1 MKKNSL
7 QSGLFNPRILAA
19 FALCAVG
26 SWLAMWSF
34 AVPAP
39 AGDTLSTANRSIT
52 YTDST
57 GSLPNP
63 SGVALGAPNCTAPM
77 SCSTFNLTIDASVG
91 LNGSGYV
98 ASQYQIFMQWQWAVS
113 TVDYDVFIVGP
124 SPLTT
129 VVAKNQSTAD
139 PSTIILSTTLAPGVY
154 KVILALST
162 GAPIP
167 YTGTIRLEPKP
178 QVTGICPPGDPTC
191 APPRYQNFPAGP
203 GQADNAGEPALGV
216 DWNPNVASL
225 KDTTSPDF
233 TTGVK
238 LKNTGGVAFF
248 TSGSNE
254 WRVNFDDCPSPA
266 VYNWEDVSA
275 VFDQTFVLSDPGGF
289 VDHYSS
295 LQLGLSYPPP
305 LTPGRVFAIDLI
317 GGEGNSLGAYSDT
330 DGNSYLPGGTGG
342 PGAGPDHETIG
353 GGPYAGT
360 PPPTATYPATTA
372 PGAKKNAVYYCSQN
386 IVAEAQ
392 CSRSDN
398 GGQTFGPAIPIFTP
412 SQCTGGIHGHVK
424 VAPDGTVYVPNSSCG
439 TVGTAGAAVSID
451 NGVTWT
457 ENNVFNSTSSQDP
470 SVGIG
475 QNNVGKP
482 GTNLNGTNT
491 VYVGYV
497 DGDGHPKV
505 AVSGNRG
512 ASWSSPSVTVVDV
525 GVPFGV
531 THAVFPVVVAGDDNR
546 AAFAFVGTG
555 DGVATTGTCNP
566 YGAVLNC
573 KNIWHM
579 YVATTYDGGAN
590 WITTDVTPNDP
601 VQQGTVCLEGTTCA
615 GGRNLL
621 DFNDFAID
629 SQGRGLIGYADG
641 CPNCTNTF
649 TAQSGDSHGTVTR
662 QSGGRRLFA
671 FFDPVEPGLPA
682 SPQLVSAVTNAGGA
696 LITWLEPDN
705 GGSPITGYNVYRGTT
720 SGAEVFLAQVSGNT
734 TTKFLDPAPPSGS
747 VFYYVKAVNAAGEG
761 NHCGELPLGLAPPVE
776 SPCIPPGVTIL
787 TDQAGDIITP
797 IGETSNPGWDLRKL
811 SIAEPYLFA
820 PSKLVF
826 TLKVESFAGGV
837 PPENTRWPIQF
848 VVNGSTTSG
857 FWVDMSTYPTDGGSS
872 AAPVFKFGTFTIN
885 AMTGVY
891 GAPNTRVGNA
901 DASSNFNADGTITIV
916 VPRSAVGNPA
926 VGANLNGFLVRVRFG
941 TDAGSVT
948 PDNMPDSLTPSG
960 TYTVVGNDPF
970 CRPNTAPTA
979 VLTATPLSGPA
990 PLTVT
995 FSGANST
1002 DPDTAPPPDTIA
1014 SYTFNFGDGS
1024 PSVTQSTPTINHT
1037 YNSAGQYPARL
1048 TVTDSRGK
1056 ASTNTAQV
1064 IITVTTSGGPPLT
1077 GIVSRKTHGNGVNAP
1092 TFDVVLPITGPAGI
1106 ECRRIGPAP
1115 GSHTV
1120 IFGFANTLTSAGQ
1133 PSATITTSSGTTPLN
1148 PQPTGMIGTDAHQYI
1163 VNLTGVPDACYVNI
1177 TLNNVVD
1184 SQNKSGS
1191 VLGRMGVLLGDVDSN
1206 TQVDGND
1213 VSAVQGQTRQTQDSS
1228 NFRMDV
1234 NCTGLIDGNDV
1245 ALTQGNTRSGLPAA
1259 AAAPSNAPAKAP
1271 STAPAGKKSRKQ
1283 LMSPAVTRVPEQ
1295 SR

>member
-1 MKKNSL
+1 MQKKSAS
-7 QSGLFNPRILAA
+7 QSGLSNPRVLSA
-19 FALCAVG
+19 FALCLAGVL
-26 SWLAMWSF
+26 LAMFSF
-34 AVPAP
+34 ATPAP
-39 AGDTLSTANRSIT
+39 PAGTLSTANRSIT

-77 SCSTFNLTIDASVG
+77 SCSTFNLTIDPSVG
-91 LNGSGYV
+91 VNGLGYV
-98 ASQYQIFMQWQWAVS
+98 ASQYQIFLQWQWAVS

-139 PSTIILSTTLAPGVY
+139 PSTIILPTTLAPGVY
-154 KVILALST
+154 KVTLALST
-162 GAPIP
+162 GAPIA
-167 YTGTIRLEPKP
+167 YTGTIQLQPKP
-178 QVTGICPPGDPTC
+178 QVAGICPPGDPTC
-191 APPRYQNFPAGP
+191 APPRYQTFPAGP

-225 KDTTSPDF
+225 KDTSSADF
-233 TTGVK
+233 TTGVT

-248 TSGSNE
+248 TSGQNE
-254 WRVNFDDCPSPA
+254 WRVNFDDCPSPP
-266 VYNWEDVSA
+266 VYSWEDVSP
-275 VFDQTFVLSDPGGF
+275 VFVQQFVLSDPGGY

-295 LQLGLSYPPP
+295 LELGLTYPPP

-317 GGEGNSLGAYSDT
+317 GGQGNSLAAFSDT
-330 DGNSYLPGGTGG
+330 DGNSWLPGGTGG

-360 PPPTATYPATTA
+360 PPPTATYPAITA

-392 CSRSDN
+392 CSRSDD

-457 ENNVFNSTSSQDP
+457 ESNVFNSTSSQDP
-470 SVGIG
+470 SVGVG

-482 GTNLNGTNT
+482 GTNLSGTNT

-512 ASWSSPSVTVVDV
+512 ASWASPSVSVVDV

-555 DGVATTGTCNP
+555 DGIATTGTCNP

-649 TAQSGDSHGTVTR
+649 TAQSADSHGTVTR

-671 FFDPVEPGLPA
+671 FFDPMEPGLPA
-682 SPQLVSAVTNAGGA
+682 SPQLVSAVTTPGGA

-705 GGSPITGYNVYRGTT
+705 GGSPITGYNVYRGTA
-720 SGAEVFLAQVSGNT
+720 SGAETFLAQVSGNT
-734 TTKFLDPAPPSGS
+734 TTKYLDPAPPSGS
-747 VFYYVKAVNAAGEG
+747 VFYYVKAVNTVGEG
-761 NHCGELPLGLAPPVE
+761 NHCGELPLGLAGPVE
-776 SPCIPPGVTIL
+776 SPCIPPGLTIL

-797 IGETSNPGWDLRKL
+797 IGQTSNPGWDLRKL

-837 PPENTRWPIQF
+837 PPVNTRWPIQF
-848 VVNGSTTSG
+848 LVNGGTTTG
-857 FWVDMSTYPTDGGSS
+857 YWVDMSTYPADGGTP
-872 AAPVFKFGTFTIN
+872 AAPVFKYGTFNPTGG
-885 AMTGVY
+885 TGGVY
-891 GAPNTRVGNA
+891 AAPNTRVGNA

-926 VGANLNGFLVRVRFG
+926 VGASLNGFLVRVRFG
-941 TDAGSVT
+941 SDAAAVT
-948 PDNMPDSLTPSG
+948 PDNMPDSLAPSG

-970 CRPNTAPTA
+970 CRPNIAPTA
-979 VLTATPLSGPA
+979 VLTATPLSGNA
-990 PLTVT
+990 PLLVH
-995 FSGANST
+995 FSGASSS

-1014 SYTFNFGDGS
+1014 SYTFDFGDGS
-1024 PSVTQSTPTINHT
+1024 PPVTQASPTVDHT
-1037 YNSAGQYPARL
+1037 YNAAGEYPARL

-1056 ASTNTAQV
+1056 MSTNPAQV
-1064 IITVTTSGGPPLT
+1064 TISVTTSGPPLT
-1077 GIVSRKTHGNGVNAP
+1077 GVVSRKPHGTGANPPV
-1092 TFDVVLPITGPAGI
+1092 FDVVVPLTGTRGVECRTGPTA
-1106 ECRRIGPAP
+1106 
-1115 GSHTV
+1115 GSHKM
-1120 IFGFANTLTSAGQ
+1120 IFGFENTLTNAGQ
-1133 PSATITTSSGTTPLN
+1133 PTATITTSSGTSPLV
-1148 PQPTGMIGTDAHQYI
+1148 PAPTGTIGPDAHQYI
-1163 VNLTGVPDACYVNI
+1163 VDLTGVPNACYVTV
-1177 TLNNVVD
+1177 TLHSVVD
-1184 SQNKSGS
+1184 SASKSGD
-1191 VLGRMGVLLGDVDSN
+1191 VVATMGVLLADVNGNGNVTNGDVALVKA
-1206 TQVDGND
+1206 QVSRP
-1213 VSAVQGQTRQTQDSS
+1213 VTTS
-1228 NFRMDV
+1228 NFREDV
-1234 NCTGLIDGNDV
+1234 NANGVLSNGDV
-1245 ALTQGNTRSGLPAA
+1245 SVTKSQVSPAGLPT
-1259 AAAPSNAPAKAP
+1259 PP
-1271 STAPAGKKSRKQ
+1271 
-1283 LMSPAVTRVPEQ
+1283 
-1295 SR
+1295 